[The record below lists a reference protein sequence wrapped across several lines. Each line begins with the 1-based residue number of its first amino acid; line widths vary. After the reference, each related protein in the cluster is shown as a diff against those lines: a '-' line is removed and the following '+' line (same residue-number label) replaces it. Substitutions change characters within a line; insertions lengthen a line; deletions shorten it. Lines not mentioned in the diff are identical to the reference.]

1 MKKFL
6 LSLAVLLGFAPAFAG
21 TGTEADPYTVAD
33 ILAMDLENTNIT
45 SAYVKGYIVGSLKSG
60 SFTDKNASENA
71 SFSAE
76 GAVAT
81 NIMIADD
88 ASCTDFKQVAA
99 VQLANKYDIRTSLN
113 LIDNPGNLGKQLT
126 IAGKVTKYCGH
137 IGVKEPTAFTLGE
150 GGGTTPDDPVTPPVA
165 GPLFSETF
173 GAGMGDFTID
183 NVTIPSAIT
192 SIFNADTKYGYIK
205 ASAYA
210 SGKSYASE
218 AYLVSP
224 VFDATKAAKLTA
236 KFDQA
241 LNYFASID
249 AAKTEATIVAR
260 VEGGEWQTLT
270 IPTYPENTDWT
281 FVNTGDIDL
290 AAFDGK
296 KFQIAFR
303 YTSTDTKAGTWEI
316 KNFEING
323 EGTLGNDAPV
333 VENVKVANIAAFK
346 AGKDKNATYEF
357 TSPVTAIYQNGKYLY
372 TQDATGYLLI
382 FGEIGQ
388 KYEQGDTIPAGF
400 TGKYALYHEGIQ
412 LASPAGFAA
421 STAKGEVSP
430 VETTLEEIG
439 TDMIND
445 YVKVEGVTIA
455 SGKIS
460 QDGTELVLY
469 DSFKINPAD
478 GENLTVFGFVSW
490 YSNKLQIVP
499 IQVTTAGGEVV
510 EKVVTPVFDPAAGVI
525 FAGTPVT
532 ITCATEGADIHYTID
547 GTEPTADSALYT
559 EPIVINEATTVKAI
573 AVKDGME
580 ASSVATA
587 EYTIVT
593 YEPSGFLGE
602 FNTFNL
608 AQTNTEYG
616 TYRNATGWVAENCA
630 IVGGN
635 DADKNESPKFAFISN
650 DPKTLAPVLNGK
662 TSATGKLTSP
672 VLENG
677 IKDLSFSYGLPYSDK
692 KLDITV
698 NIYAQDGTTLV
709 KTAKV
714 APETVAK
721 QTAYDFNLADI
732 NHTGKFVIEIVNDCP
747 SNADSNKDRTAIWNL
762 TWTAY
767 SSAIDAVEAAEAD
780 APAEFYNLQ
789 GVRVTAPANGIFI
802 RRQGTKVE
810 KVVIR

>member
-6 LSLAVLLGFAPAFAG
+6 LSLAVLCGFAPAFAG
-21 TGTEADPYTVAD
+21 TGTEADPYTVAE
-33 ILAMDLENTNIT
+33 ILAMDLDNTNIA
-45 SAYVKGYIVGSLKSG
+45 SAYVKGYIVGSLKNG
-60 SFTDKNASENA
+60 SFTEKNAS
-71 SFSAE
+71 FTAE
-76 GAVAT
+76 GAVAS

-88 ASCTDFKQVAA
+88 ASCTDFNLVAA
-99 VQLANKYDIRTSLN
+99 VQLVSKTNIRTALN
-113 LIDNPGNLGKQLT
+113 LVDNPGNLGKQLT
-126 IAGKVTKYCGH
+126 IAGNVTKYCGH
-137 IGVKEPTAFTLGE
+137 IGVKSPKAFTLGE
-150 GGGTTPDDPVTPPVA
+150 GGGTTPDDPVTPPA
-165 GPLFSETF
+165 QGALYSETF
-173 GAGMGDFTID
+173 ASGMGDFTTE
-183 NVTIPSAIT
+183 NVTLPEGLSY
-192 SIFNADTKYGYIK
+192 IFKADTQYGYIK
-205 ASAYA
+205 ATGYA
-210 SGKSYASE
+210 DKTNFETE

-224 VFDATKAAKLTA
+224 VFDATKASKLTA

-241 LNYFASID
+241 LNFFASID

-270 IPTYPENTDWT
+270 IPTYPEKTGWT

-290 AAFDGK
+290 SAFDGK

-303 YTSTDTKAGTWEI
+303 YTSTDTKAGTWKI

-346 AGKDKNATYEF
+346 AGKDENATYEF

-388 KYEQGDTIPAGF
+388 KYEQGDVIPAGF
-400 TGKYALYHEGIQ
+400 TGKYTVFHEGVQ
-412 LASPAGFAA
+412 LANPAGFAA

-455 SGKIS
+455 SGIIS

-469 DSFKINPAD
+469 DNFKINPAD

-559 EPIVINEATTVKAI
+559 EPVVISENATLKAI
-573 AVKDGME
+573 AIKEGLE

-587 EYTIVT
+587 EYTIFT
-593 YEPSGFLGE
+593 YTPSEYLGE
-602 FNTFNL
+602 FNTFNIGK
-608 AQTNTEYG
+608 TNTKYG
-616 TYRNATGWVAENCA
+616 TYKNATGWTAENCA
-630 IVGGN
+630 IVSGN
-635 DADKNESPKFAFISN
+635 DTPDANENPQYAFIG
-650 DPKTLAPVLNGK
+650 DAKTLAPVLNGK

-677 IKDLSFSYGLPYSDK
+677 IKDLSFSYGLPYSDT

-698 NIYAQDGTTLV
+698 NIYAQDSTTLV
-709 KTAKV
+709 KTGKL
-714 APETVAK
+714 APESVTK
-721 QTAYDFNLADI
+721 QTAYSYSLDNIDYD
-732 NHTGKFVIEIVNDCP
+732 GKFIVEIVNNCP
-747 SNADSNKDRTAIWNL
+747 SDATSNKDRTAIWNL

-767 SSAIDAVEAAEAD
+767 SSAIDAVEAAEAN
-780 APAEFYNLQ
+780 APVEFFNLQ
-789 GVRVTAPANGIFI
+789 GVRVTVPANGIFI

>member
-33 ILAMDLENTNIT
+33 ILAMDLDNTNIA
-45 SAYVKGYIVGSLKSG
+45 SAYVKGYIVGSLKNG
-60 SFTDKNASENA
+60 SFTASNA
-71 SFSAE
+71 SFTAE
-76 GAVAT
+76 GAVAS

-88 ASCTDFKQVAA
+88 ASCTDFNLVAA
-99 VQLANKYDIRTSLN
+99 VQLVSKSDIRTSLN

-126 IAGKVTKYCGH
+126 IAGQVIKYCGH
-137 IGVKEPTAFTLGE
+137 MGVKAPTAFTLGE

-173 GAGMGDFTID
+173 ASGMGDFTTE
-183 NVTIPSAIT
+183 NVTLPEGLSY
-192 SIFNADTKYGYIK
+192 IFKADTQYGYIK
-205 ASAYA
+205 ASGYA
-210 SGKSYASE
+210 DKTNFETE

-236 KFDQA
+236 SFDQVV
-241 LNYFASID
+241 NFFTDIET
-249 AAKTEATIVAR
+249 AKTQASVVAR

-270 IPTYPENTDWT
+270 IPTYPEKLGWSPW
-281 FVNTGDIDL
+281 VNTGDINL
-290 AAFDGK
+290 SAFDGK

-303 YTSTDTKAGTWEI
+303 YISTSDKAGTWEI

-346 AGKDKNATYEF
+346 AGKDENATYEF

-388 KYEQGDTIPAGF
+388 KYEQGDVIPAGF
-400 TGKYALYHEGIQ
+400 TGKYTVFHEGVQ
-412 LASPAGFAA
+412 LANPAAFAA
-421 STAKGEVSP
+421 STAKGNVSP
-430 VETTLEEIG
+430 VELTLEEIG
-439 TDMIND
+439 TDMVND
-445 YVKVEGVTIA
+445 YVKIEGVTIA

-460 QDGTELVLY
+460 QDGTTLTLY
-469 DSFKINPAD
+469 DSFKITPAD
-478 GENLTVFGFVSW
+478 GDNLTVLGFVSW
-490 YSNKLQIVP
+490 YNDNLQIVP

-559 EPIVINEATTVKAI
+559 EPVVISENATLKAI
-573 AVKDGME
+573 AIKEGLE

-587 EYTIVT
+587 EYTIFT
-593 YEPSGFLGE
+593 YTPSEYLGE
-602 FNTFNL
+602 FNTFNIGK
-608 AQTNTEYG
+608 TNTKYG
-616 TYRNATGWVAENCA
+616 TYKNATGWTAENCA
-630 IVGGN
+630 IVSGN
-635 DADKNESPKFAFISN
+635 DTPDANENPQYAFIG
-650 DPKTLAPVLNGK
+650 DAKTLAPVLNGK
-662 TSATGKLTSP
+662 TTTVGKLTSP
-672 VLENG
+672 VLDNG
-677 IKDLSFSYGLPYSDK
+677 IKDLSFSYGLPYSDT

-709 KTAKV
+709 KTGKL
-714 APETVAK
+714 APESVTK
-721 QTAYDFNLADI
+721 QTAYSYSLDNIDYD
-732 NHTGKFVIEIVNDCP
+732 GKFIVEIVNNCP
-747 SNADSNKDRTAIWNL
+747 SDATSNKDRTAVWNL

-780 APAEFYNLQ
+780 APVEFFNLQ
-789 GVRVTAPANGIFI
+789 GVRVAVPANGIFI

>member
-1 MKKFL
+1 MKNFL
-6 LSLAVLLGFAPAFAG
+6 LSLAALLGFAPAFAG

-33 ILAMDLENTNIT
+33 ILAMDLDKTDIT
-45 SAYVKGYIVGSLKSG
+45 SAYVKGYIVGSLKNG
-60 SFTDKNASENA
+60 SFTEKNAS
-71 SFSAE
+71 FTAE
-76 GAVAT
+76 GAVAS

-88 ASCTDFKQVAA
+88 ASCKDFKAVAA
-99 VQLANKYDIRTSLN
+99 VQLVSKTDIRTALN
-113 LIDNPGNLGKQLT
+113 LVDNPGNLGKQLT
-126 IAGKVTKYCGH
+126 IAGNVTKYCGH
-137 IGVKEPTAFTLGE
+137 IGVKSPKAFTLGE
-150 GGGTTPDDPVTPPVA
+150 GGGTTPDDPVTPPA
-165 GPLFSETF
+165 QGALYSETF
-173 GAGMGDFTID
+173 ASGMGDFTTE
-183 NVTIPSAIT
+183 NIT
-192 SIFNADTKYGYIK
+192 LPEGLSYIFKADTQYGYIK
-205 ASAYA
+205 ASGYA
-210 SGKSYASE
+210 DKTNFETE

-236 KFDQA
+236 SFDQVV
-241 LNYFASID
+241 NFFTDIET
-249 AAKTEATIVAR
+249 AKTQASVVAR

-270 IPTYPENTDWT
+270 IPTYPEKLGWSPW
-281 FVNTGDIDL
+281 VNTGDINL
-290 AAFDGK
+290 SAFDGK

-303 YTSTDTKAGTWEI
+303 YISTSDKAGTWEI

-346 AGKDKNATYEF
+346 AGKDINVTYEF

-388 KYEQGDTIPAGF
+388 KYEQGDVIPAGF
-400 TGKYALYHEGIQ
+400 TGKYTVFHEGVQ
-412 LASPAGFAA
+412 LANPAAFAA
-421 STAKGEVSP
+421 STAKGNVSP
-430 VETTLEEIG
+430 VELTLEEIG
-439 TDMIND
+439 TDMVND
-445 YVKVEGVTIA
+445 YVKIEGVTIA

-460 QDGTELVLY
+460 QDGTTLTLY
-469 DSFKINPAD
+469 DSFKITPAD
-478 GENLTVFGFVSW
+478 GDNLTVLGFVSW
-490 YSNKLQIVP
+490 YNDNLQIVP

-559 EPIVINEATTVKAI
+559 EPVVISENATLKAI
-573 AVKDGME
+573 AIKEGLE

-587 EYTIVT
+587 EYTIFT
-593 YEPSGFLGE
+593 YTPSEYLGE
-602 FNTFNL
+602 FNTFNIGK
-608 AQTNTEYG
+608 TNTKYG
-616 TYRNATGWVAENCA
+616 TYKNATGWTAENCA
-630 IVGGN
+630 IVSGN
-635 DADKNESPKFAFISN
+635 DTPDANENPQYAFIG
-650 DPKTLAPVLNGK
+650 DAKTLAPVLNGK
-662 TSATGKLTSP
+662 TTTVGKLTSP
-672 VLENG
+672 VLDNG
-677 IKDLSFSYGLPYSDK
+677 IKDLSFSYGLPYSDT

-709 KTAKV
+709 KTGKL
-714 APETVAK
+714 APESVTK
-721 QTAYDFNLADI
+721 QTAYSYSLDNIDYD
-732 NHTGKFVIEIVNDCP
+732 GKFIVEIVNNCP
-747 SNADSNKDRTAIWNL
+747 SDATSNKDRTAVWNL

-780 APAEFYNLQ
+780 APVEFFNLQ

>member
-6 LSLAVLLGFAPAFAG
+6 LSLAALLGFAPAFAG

-33 ILAMDLENTNIT
+33 ILAMDLDNTNIT
-45 SAYVKGYIVGSLKSG
+45 SAYVKGYIVGSLKNG
-60 SFTDKNASENA
+60 TFNASNA
-71 SFSAE
+71 SFTAE
-76 GAVAT
+76 GAEAT

-88 ASCTDFKQVAA
+88 ASCTDFNLVAA

-173 GAGMGDFTID
+173 GAGMGDFTTE
-183 NVTIPSAIT
+183 NVTLPEGLSY
-192 SIFNADTKYGYIK
+192 IFKADTQYGYIK

-210 SGKSYASE
+210 SGKNYASE

-224 VFDATKAAKLTA
+224 VFDATKASKLTA

-249 AAKTEATIVAR
+249 AAKTDATIVAR

-270 IPTYPENTDWT
+270 IPTYPEKTGWT

-346 AGKDKNATYEF
+346 AGKDENATYEF

-372 TQDATGYLLI
+372 AQDATGYLLI
-382 FGEIGQ
+382 FGQIDQ
-388 KYEQGDTIPAGF
+388 KYEKGDVIPAGF
-400 TGKYALYHEGIQ
+400 TGKYAVYHEGIQ

-455 SGKIS
+455 SGIIS

-499 IQVTTAGGEVV
+499 LEVTTAGGEVI
-510 EKVVTPVFDPAAGVI
+510 EKVTNPVFTPAAGAI
-525 FAGTPVT
+525 FAGTGVT
-532 ITCATEGADIHYTID
+532 LACTTEGAAIHYTID
-547 GTEPTADSALYT
+547 GTEPTAESTLYT

-580 ASSVATA
+580 ASSVVTA
-587 EYTIVT
+587 EYTIFT

-608 AQTNTEYG
+608 AQTNTKYG

-635 DADKNESPKFAFISN
+635 DADKNESPKYAFISN

-677 IKDLSFSYGLPYSDK
+677 IKDLTFNYGLPYSDTK
-692 KLDITV
+692 ISLTV
-698 NIYAQDGTTLV
+698 NIYDEDGTTLV

-747 SNADSNKDRTAIWNL
+747 SNADSNKDRTAVWNL

-789 GVRVTAPANGIFI
+789 GVRVAAPANGIFI

>member
-6 LSLAVLLGFAPAFAG
+6 LSLAALLGFAPAFAG

-45 SAYVKGYIVGSLKSG
+45 SAYVKGYIVGSLKNG
-60 SFTDKNASENA
+60 TFNASNA
-71 SFSAE
+71 SFTAE

-88 ASCTDFKQVAA
+88 ASCTDFNLVAA
-99 VQLANKYDIRTSLN
+99 VQLADKYDIRTSLN

-150 GGGTTPDDPVTPPVA
+150 GGGTTPDDPVTPPA
-165 GPLFSETF
+165 QGALYSETF
-173 GAGMGDFTID
+173 ASGMGDFTIE
-183 NVTIPSAIT
+183 NVPLPEGLSY
-192 SIFNADTKYGYIK
+192 IFKADTQYGYIQ

-210 SGKSYASE
+210 SGKNYASE

-241 LNYFASID
+241 LKFFASID

-303 YTSTDTKAGTWEI
+303 YTSTDTKAGTWRI

-346 AGKDKNATYEF
+346 AGKDENATYEF

-388 KYEQGDTIPAGF
+388 KYEQGDVIPAGF
-400 TGKYALYHEGIQ
+400 TGKYAVYHEGIQ

-469 DSFKINPAD
+469 DSFKTNPAD

-499 IQVTTAGGEVV
+499 LEVTTAGGEVI
-510 EKVVTPVFDPAAGVI
+510 EKVTNPVFTPAAGAI
-525 FAGTPVT
+525 FAGTGVT
-532 ITCATEGADIHYTID
+532 LACTTEGAAIHYTID
-547 GTEPTADSALYT
+547 GTEPTAESTLYT

-580 ASSVATA
+580 ASSVVTA
-587 EYTIVT
+587 EYTIFT

-608 AQTNTEYG
+608 AQTNTKYG

-635 DADKNESPKFAFISN
+635 DADKNESPKFTFISN

-672 VLENG
+672 VLEKG
-677 IKDLSFSYGLPYSDK
+677 IKDLTFNCGLPYSDTK
-692 KLDITV
+692 ISLTV
-698 NIYAQDGTTLV
+698 NIYDEDGTTLV

-789 GVRVTAPANGIFI
+789 GVRVAAPANGIFI

>member
-1 MKKFL
+1 M
-6 LSLAVLLGFAPAFAG
+6 
-21 TGTEADPYTVAD
+21 
-33 ILAMDLENTNIT
+33 
-45 SAYVKGYIVGSLKSG
+45 
-60 SFTDKNASENA
+60 
-71 SFSAE
+71 
-76 GAVAT
+76 
-81 NIMIADD
+81 
-88 ASCTDFKQVAA
+88 
-99 VQLANKYDIRTSLN
+99 
-113 LIDNPGNLGKQLT
+113 
-126 IAGKVTKYCGH
+126 
-137 IGVKEPTAFTLGE
+137 
-150 GGGTTPDDPVTPPVA
+150 
-165 GPLFSETF
+165 
-173 GAGMGDFTID
+173 
-183 NVTIPSAIT
+183 
-192 SIFNADTKYGYIK
+192 
-205 ASAYA
+205 
-210 SGKSYASE
+210 
-218 AYLVSP
+218 
-224 VFDATKAAKLTA
+224 
-236 KFDQA
+236 
-241 LNYFASID
+241 
-249 AAKTEATIVAR
+249 
-260 VEGGEWQTLT
+260 
-270 IPTYPENTDWT
+270 
-281 FVNTGDIDL
+281 
-290 AAFDGK
+290 
-296 KFQIAFR
+296 
-303 YTSTDTKAGTWEI
+303 
-316 KNFEING
+316 
-323 EGTLGNDAPV
+323 

-346 AGKDKNATYEF
+346 AGKDENATYEF
-357 TSPVTAIYQNGKYLY
+357 TSPVTAIYQIGKYLY

-388 KYEQGDTIPAGF
+388 KYEQGDVIPAGF
-400 TGKYALYHEGIQ
+400 TGKYDVFHEGIQ

-455 SGKIS
+455 SGIIS

-469 DSFKINPAD
+469 DNFKINPAD

-559 EPIVINEATTVKAI
+559 EPVVISENATLKAI
-573 AVKDGME
+573 AIKEGLE

-587 EYTIVT
+587 EYTIFT
-593 YEPSGFLGE
+593 YTPSEYLGE
-602 FNTFNL
+602 FNTFNIGK
-608 AQTNTEYG
+608 TNTKYG
-616 TYRNATGWVAENCA
+616 TYKNATGWTAENCA
-630 IVGGN
+630 IVSGN
-635 DADKNESPKFAFISN
+635 DTPDANENPQYAFIG
-650 DPKTLAPVLNGK
+650 DAKTLAPVLNGK

-677 IKDLSFSYGLPYSDK
+677 IKDLSFSYGLPYSDT

-698 NIYAQDGTTLV
+698 NIYAQDSTTLV
-709 KTAKV
+709 KTGKL
-714 APETVAK
+714 APESVTK
-721 QTAYDFNLADI
+721 QTAYSYSLDNIDYD
-732 NHTGKFVIEIVNDCP
+732 GKFIVEIVNDCP

-780 APAEFYNLQ
+780 ASVEFFNLQ

>member
-6 LSLAVLLGFAPAFAG
+6 LSLAALLGFAPAFAG

-33 ILAMDLENTNIT
+33 ILAMDLDNTNIA
-45 SAYVKGYIVGSLKSG
+45 SAYVKGYIVGSLKNG
-60 SFTDKNASENA
+60 SFTDKNA

-88 ASCTDFKQVAA
+88 ASCKDLKAVAA
-99 VQLANKYDIRTSLN
+99 VQLVNKTDIRTALN
-113 LIDNPGNLGKQLT
+113 LVDNPGNLGKQLT
-126 IAGKVTKYCGH
+126 IAGNVTKYCGH
-137 IGVKEPTAFTLGE
+137 IGVRSPKAFTLGE
-150 GGGTTPDDPVTPPVA
+150 GGGTTPDDPVTPPA
-165 GPLFSETF
+165 QGALYSETF
-173 GAGMGDFTID
+173 ASGMGDFTTE
-183 NVTIPSAIT
+183 NIT
-192 SIFNADTKYGYIK
+192 LPEGLSYIFKADTQYGYIK

-210 SGKSYASE
+210 SGKNYASE

-224 VFDATKAAKLTA
+224 VFDATKASKLTA

-270 IPTYPENTDWT
+270 IPTYPEKTGWT

-346 AGKDKNATYEF
+346 AGKDENATYEF

-372 TQDATGYLLI
+372 AQDATGYLLI
-382 FGEIGQ
+382 FGQIDQ
-388 KYEQGDTIPAGF
+388 KYEKGDVIPAGF
-400 TGKYALYHEGIQ
+400 TGKYAVYHEGIQ

-455 SGKIS
+455 SGIIS
-460 QDGTELVLY
+460 QDGTELVLF

-499 IQVTTAGGEVV
+499 LEVTTAGGEVI
-510 EKVVTPVFDPAAGVI
+510 EKVTNPVFTPAAGAI
-525 FAGTPVT
+525 FAGTGVT
-532 ITCATEGADIHYTID
+532 LACTTEGAAIHYTID
-547 GTEPTADSALYT
+547 GTEPTAESTPYT

-580 ASSVATA
+580 ASSVVTA
-587 EYTIVT
+587 EYTIFT

-608 AQTNTEYG
+608 AQTNTKYG

-635 DADKNESPKFAFISN
+635 DADKNESPKYAFISN
-650 DPKTLAPVLNGK
+650 NPKTLAPVLNGK

-677 IKDLSFSYGLPYSDK
+677 IKDLTFNYGLPYSDTK
-692 KLDITV
+692 ISLTV
-698 NIYAQDGTTLV
+698 NIYDEDGTTLV

-747 SNADSNKDRTAIWNL
+747 SNADSNKDRTAVWNL

-789 GVRVTAPANGIFI
+789 GVRVAAPANGIFI

>member
-33 ILAMDLENTNIT
+33 ILAMDLDTTNIAK
-45 SAYVKGYIVGSLKSG
+45 AYVKGYIVGSLKNG
-60 SFTDKNASENA
+60 SFNASNA
-71 SFSAE
+71 SFTAE
-76 GAVAT
+76 GAEAS

-88 ASCTDFKQVAA
+88 ASCTDFNLVAA
-99 VQLANKYDIRTSLN
+99 VQLVSKTDIRTSLN
-113 LIDNPGNLGKQLT
+113 LKDNPGNLGKQLT
-126 IAGKVTKYCGH
+126 IAGNVTKYCGH
-137 IGVKEPTAFTLGE
+137 IGVKSPKAFTLGE
-150 GGGTTPDDPVTPPVA
+150 GGGTTPDDPVTPPA
-165 GPLFSETF
+165 QGALYSETF
-173 GAGMGDFTID
+173 ASGMGDFTTE
-183 NVTIPSAIT
+183 NVTLPEGLSY
-192 SIFNADTKYGYIK
+192 IFKADTQYGYIK

-281 FVNTGDIDL
+281 FVNTGDINL
-290 AAFDGK
+290 SAFDGK

-303 YTSTDTKAGTWEI
+303 YISTSDKAGTWEI

-346 AGKDKNATYEF
+346 AGKDENATYEF

-400 TGKYALYHEGIQ
+400 TGKYAVYHEGIQ

-499 IQVTTAGGEVV
+499 IEVTTAGGEVI
-510 EKVVTPVFDPAAGVI
+510 EKVTNPVFTPAAGAI
-525 FAGTPVT
+525 FAGTGVT
-532 ITCATEGADIHYTID
+532 LACTTEGAAIHYTID
-547 GTEPTADSALYT
+547 GTEPTAESTLYT

-580 ASSVATA
+580 ASSVVTA
-587 EYTIVT
+587 EYTIFT

-608 AQTNTEYG
+608 AQTNTKYG

-677 IKDLSFSYGLPYSDK
+677 IKDLTFNCGLPYSDTK
-692 KLDITV
+692 ISLTV
-698 NIYAQDGTTLV
+698 NIYDEDGTTLV

-780 APAEFYNLQ
+780 APVEFFNLQ

>member
-6 LSLAVLLGFAPAFAG
+6 LSLAALLGFAPAFAG

-45 SAYVKGYIVGSLKSG
+45 SAYVKGYIVGSLKNG
-60 SFTDKNASENA
+60 TFNASNA
-71 SFSAE
+71 SFTAD

-88 ASCTDFKQVAA
+88 ASCTDFNLVAA
-99 VQLANKYDIRTSLN
+99 VQLADKYDIRTSLN

-150 GGGTTPDDPVTPPVA
+150 GGGTTPDDPVTPPA
-165 GPLFSETF
+165 QGALYSETF
-173 GAGMGDFTID
+173 ASGMGDFTIE
-183 NVTIPSAIT
+183 NVTLPEGLSY
-192 SIFNADTKYGYIK
+192 IFKADTQYGYIK

-241 LNYFASID
+241 LNHFASID

-270 IPTYPENTDWT
+270 IPTYPEQTGWT
-281 FVNTGDIDL
+281 FVNTGDINL
-290 AAFDGK
+290 SAFDGK

-303 YTSTDTKAGTWEI
+303 YISTSGTAGTWEI

-346 AGKDKNATYEF
+346 AGKDENATYEF

-400 TGKYALYHEGIQ
+400 TGKYAVYHEGIQ

-455 SGKIS
+455 SGIIS

-559 EPIVINEATTVKAI
+559 EPVVISENATLKAI
-573 AVKDGME
+573 AIKEGLE
-580 ASSVATA
+580 ASSVVTA
-587 EYTIVT
+587 EYTIFT

-608 AQTNTEYG
+608 GKTNTKYG
-616 TYRNATGWVAENCA
+616 TYKNATGWTAENCA
-630 IVGGN
+630 IVSGN
-635 DADKNESPKFAFISN
+635 DTPDANESPQYAFIG
-650 DPKTLAPVLNGK
+650 DAKTLAPVLNGK
-662 TSATGKLTSP
+662 TTTVGKLTSP
-672 VLENG
+672 VLDNG
-677 IKDLSFSYGLPYSDK
+677 IKDLSFSYGLPYSDT

-698 NIYAQDGTTLV
+698 NIYAQDSTTLV
-709 KTAKV
+709 KTGKL
-714 APETVAK
+714 APESVTK
-721 QTAYDFNLADI
+721 QTAYSYSLDNIDYD
-732 NHTGKFVIEIVNDCP
+732 GKFVIEIVNNCP
-747 SNADSNKDRTAIWNL
+747 SDATSNKDRTAIWNL

-780 APAEFYNLQ
+780 APVEFFNLQ

>member
-1 MKKFL
+1 MKNFL
-6 LSLAVLLGFAPAFAG
+6 LSLAVLCGFAPAFAG

-33 ILAMDLENTNIT
+33 ILAMDLDNTNIT
-45 SAYVKGYIVGSLKSG
+45 SAYVKGYIVGSLKNG
-60 SFTDKNASENA
+60 SFNASNA
-71 SFSAE
+71 SFTAE
-76 GAVAT
+76 GAEAT

-88 ASCTDFKQVAA
+88 ASCTDFNLVAA

-113 LIDNPGNLGKQLT
+113 LIDNPENLGKQLT

-150 GGGTTPDDPVTPPVA
+150 GGGTTPDDPVTPPA
-165 GPLFSETF
+165 QGALYSETF
-173 GAGMGDFTID
+173 ASGMGDFTIE
-183 NVTIPSAIT
+183 NVTLPKGLSY
-192 SIFNADTKYGYIK
+192 IFKADTQYGYIQ

-210 SGKSYASE
+210 SGKNYASE

-241 LNYFASID
+241 LKFFASID

-303 YTSTDTKAGTWEI
+303 YTSTDTKAGTWRI

-400 TGKYALYHEGIQ
+400 TGKYAVYHEGIQ

-510 EKVVTPVFDPAAGVI
+510 EKVVTPVFNPAAGVI

-559 EPIVINEATTVKAI
+559 EPVVISENATLKAI
-573 AVKDGME
+573 AIKEGLE

-587 EYTIVT
+587 EYTIFT
-593 YEPSGFLGE
+593 YTPSEYLGE
-602 FNTFNL
+602 FNTFNIGK
-608 AQTNTEYG
+608 TNKNYG
-616 TYRNATGWVAENCA
+616 TYKNATGWTAENCA
-630 IVGGN
+630 IVSGN
-635 DADKNESPKFAFISN
+635 DTPDANENPQYAFIG
-650 DPKTLAPVLNGK
+650 DAKTLAPVLNGK
-662 TSATGKLTSP
+662 TTTVGKLTSP
-672 VLENG
+672 VLDNG
-677 IKDLSFSYGLPYSDK
+677 IKDLSFSYGLPYSDT

-698 NIYAQDGTTLV
+698 NIYAQDSTTLV

>member
-6 LSLAVLLGFAPAFAG
+6 LSLAALLGFAPAFAG

-33 ILAMDLENTNIT
+33 ILAMDLDNTNIT
-45 SAYVKGYIVGSLKSG
+45 SAYVKGYIVGSLKNG
-60 SFTDKNASENA
+60 TFNASNA
-71 SFSAE
+71 SFTAE
-76 GAVAT
+76 GAEAT

-88 ASCTDFKQVAA
+88 ASCTDFNLVAA

-165 GPLFSETF
+165 GPLYSETF
-173 GAGMGDFTID
+173 GAGMGDFTTE
-183 NVTIPSAIT
+183 NVTLPEGLSY
-192 SIFNADTKYGYIK
+192 IFKADTQYGYIK

-241 LNYFASID
+241 LNHFASID

-270 IPTYPENTDWT
+270 IPTYPEKLGWSPW
-281 FVNTGDIDL
+281 VNTGDINL
-290 AAFDGK
+290 SAFDGK

-303 YTSTDTKAGTWEI
+303 YISTSDKAGTWEI

-346 AGKDKNATYEF
+346 AGKDENATYEF

-388 KYEQGDTIPAGF
+388 KYEQGDVIPAGF
-400 TGKYALYHEGIQ
+400 TGKYAVYHEGIQ

-499 IQVTTAGGEVV
+499 LEITTAGGEVI
-510 EKVVTPVFDPAAGVI
+510 EKVTNPVFTPAAGAI
-525 FAGTPVT
+525 FAGTGVT
-532 ITCATEGADIHYTID
+532 LACTTEGAAIHYTID
-547 GTEPTADSALYT
+547 GTEPTAESTLYT

-580 ASSVATA
+580 ASSVVTA
-587 EYTIVT
+587 EYTIFT

-608 AQTNTEYG
+608 AQTNTKYG

-630 IVGGN
+630 IVSGN
-635 DADKNESPKFAFISN
+635 DTPDANENSQYAFIGN
-650 DPKTLAPVLNGK
+650 AKTLAPVLNGK
-662 TSATGKLTSP
+662 TTTVGKLTSP
-672 VLENG
+672 VLDNG

-732 NHTGKFVIEIVNDCP
+732 NHTGKFVIEIVNNCP
-747 SNADSNKDRTAIWNL
+747 SSDAKSNKDRTAIWNL

-780 APAEFYNLQ
+780 APAEFFNLQ

>member
-6 LSLAVLLGFAPAFAG
+6 LSLAALLGFAPAFAG

-45 SAYVKGYIVGSLKSG
+45 SAYVKGYIVGSLKNG
-60 SFTDKNASENA
+60 TFTASNA
-71 SFSAE
+71 SFTAD

-88 ASCTDFKQVAA
+88 ASCTDFNLVAA
-99 VQLANKYDIRTSLN
+99 VQLAIKYDIRTSLN

-150 GGGTTPDDPVTPPVA
+150 GGGTTPDDPVTPPA
-165 GPLFSETF
+165 QGALYSETF
-173 GAGMGDFTID
+173 GAGMGDFTTE
-183 NVTIPSAIT
+183 NVTLPEGLSY
-192 SIFNADTKYGYIK
+192 IFKADTQYGYIK

-241 LNYFASID
+241 LNHFASID

-270 IPTYPENTDWT
+270 IPTYPEQTGWT
-281 FVNTGDIDL
+281 FVNTGDINL
-290 AAFDGK
+290 SAFDGK

-303 YTSTDTKAGTWEI
+303 YISTSEAGTWEI

-346 AGKDKNATYEF
+346 AGKDENATYEF

-400 TGKYALYHEGIQ
+400 TGKYAVYHEGIQ

-499 IQVTTAGGEVV
+499 IQVTTAGGEVI
-510 EKVVTPVFDPAAGVI
+510 EKVTNPVFTPAAGAI
-525 FAGTPVT
+525 FAGTGVT
-532 ITCATEGADIHYTID
+532 LACTTEGAAIHYTID
-547 GTEPTADSALYT
+547 GTEPTAESTLYT

-580 ASSVATA
+580 ASSVVTA
-587 EYTIVT
+587 EYTIFT

-608 AQTNTEYG
+608 AQTNTKYG

-677 IKDLSFSYGLPYSDK
+677 IKDLTFNCGLPYSDTK
-692 KLDITV
+692 ISLTV
-698 NIYAQDGTTLV
+698 NIYDEDGTTLV

-780 APAEFYNLQ
+780 APVEFFNLQ

>member
-6 LSLAVLLGFAPAFAG
+6 LSLAALLGFAPAFAG

-33 ILAMDLENTNIT
+33 ILAMDLDNTNIA
-45 SAYVKGYIVGSLKSG
+45 SAYVKGYIVGSLKNG
-60 SFTDKNASENA
+60 SFTDKNA

-88 ASCTDFKQVAA
+88 ASCKDFKAVAA
-99 VQLANKYDIRTSLN
+99 VQLVSKTDIRTALN
-113 LIDNPGNLGKQLT
+113 LVDNPGNLGKQLT
-126 IAGKVTKYCGH
+126 IAGNVTKYCGH
-137 IGVKEPTAFTLGE
+137 IGVKSPKAFTLGE
-150 GGGTTPDDPVTPPVA
+150 GGGTTPDDPVTPPA
-165 GPLFSETF
+165 QGALYSETF
-173 GAGMGDFTID
+173 ASGMGDFTTE
-183 NVTIPSAIT
+183 NIT
-192 SIFNADTKYGYIK
+192 LPEGLSYIFKADTQYGYIK

-210 SGKSYASE
+210 SGKNYASE

-241 LNYFASID
+241 LNFFASID

-270 IPTYPENTDWT
+270 IPTYPEETGWT

-290 AAFDGK
+290 SAFDGK

-346 AGKDKNATYEF
+346 AGKDENATYEF

-388 KYEQGDTIPAGF
+388 KYEQGDVIPAGF
-400 TGKYALYHEGIQ
+400 TGKYAVYHEGIQ

-455 SGKIS
+455 SGIIS

-469 DSFKINPAD
+469 DSFKTNPAD

-499 IQVTTAGGEVV
+499 IEVTTAGGEVI
-510 EKVVTPVFDPAAGVI
+510 EKVTNPVFTPAAGAI
-525 FAGTPVT
+525 FAGTGVT
-532 ITCATEGADIHYTID
+532 LACTTEGAAIHYTID
-547 GTEPTADSALYT
+547 GTEPTAESTLYT

-580 ASSVATA
+580 ASSVVTA
-587 EYTIVT
+587 EYTIFT

-608 AQTNTEYG
+608 AQTNTKYG

-630 IVGGN
+630 IVSGN
-635 DADKNESPKFAFISN
+635 DTPDANENPQYAFIG
-650 DPKTLAPVLNGK
+650 DAKTLAPVLNGK
-662 TSATGKLTSP
+662 TTTVGKLTSP
-672 VLENG
+672 VLDNG

>member
-33 ILAMDLENTNIT
+33 ILAMDLDNTNIA
-45 SAYVKGYIVGSLKSG
+45 SAYVKGYIVGSLKNG
-60 SFTDKNASENA
+60 SFTASNA
-71 SFSAE
+71 SFTAE
-76 GAVAT
+76 GAVAS

-88 ASCTDFKQVAA
+88 ASCTDFNLVAA
-99 VQLANKYDIRTSLN
+99 VQLVSKSDIRTSLN

-126 IAGKVTKYCGH
+126 IAGNVIKYCGH
-137 IGVKEPTAFTLGE
+137 MGVKSPTAFTLGE
-150 GGGTTPDDPVTPPVA
+150 GGGTTPDDPVTPPA
-165 GPLFSETF
+165 QGALYSETF
-173 GAGMGDFTID
+173 ASGMGDFTTE
-183 NVTIPSAIT
+183 NVTLPEGLSY
-192 SIFNADTKYGYIK
+192 IFKADTQYGYIK
-205 ASAYA
+205 ATGYA
-210 SGKSYASE
+210 DKTNFETE

-224 VFDATKAAKLTA
+224 VFDATKASKLTA

-241 LNYFASID
+241 LNFFASID

-270 IPTYPENTDWT
+270 IPTYPEKTGWT

-346 AGKDKNATYEF
+346 AGKDINVTYEF

-388 KYEQGDTIPAGF
+388 KYEQGDVIPAGF
-400 TGKYALYHEGIQ
+400 TGKYTVFHEGVQ
-412 LASPAGFAA
+412 LANPAAFAA
-421 STAKGEVSP
+421 STAKGNVSP
-430 VETTLEEIG
+430 VELTLEEIG
-439 TDMIND
+439 TDMVND
-445 YVKVEGVTIA
+445 YVKIEGVTIA

-460 QDGTELVLY
+460 QDGTTLTLY
-469 DSFKINPAD
+469 DSFKITPAD
-478 GENLTVFGFVSW
+478 GDNLTVLGFVSW
-490 YSNKLQIVP
+490 YNDNLQIVP

-559 EPIVINEATTVKAI
+559 EPVVISENATLKAI
-573 AVKDGME
+573 AIKEGLE

-587 EYTIVT
+587 EYTIFT
-593 YEPSGFLGE
+593 YTPSEYLGE
-602 FNTFNL
+602 FNTFNIGK
-608 AQTNTEYG
+608 TNTKYG
-616 TYRNATGWVAENCA
+616 TYKNATGWTAENCA
-630 IVGGN
+630 IVSGN
-635 DADKNESPKFAFISN
+635 DTPDANENPQYAFIG
-650 DPKTLAPVLNGK
+650 DAKTLAPVLNGK
-662 TSATGKLTSP
+662 TTTVGKLTSP
-672 VLENG
+672 VLDNG
-677 IKDLSFSYGLPYSDK
+677 IKDLSFSYGLPYSDT

-709 KTAKV
+709 KTGKL
-714 APETVAK
+714 APESVTK
-721 QTAYDFNLADI
+721 QTAYSYSLDNIDYD
-732 NHTGKFVIEIVNDCP
+732 GKFIVEIVNNCP
-747 SNADSNKDRTAIWNL
+747 SDATSNKDRTAVWNL

-780 APAEFYNLQ
+780 APVEFFNLQ
-789 GVRVTAPANGIFI
+789 GVRVAAPANGIFI

>member
-6 LSLAVLLGFAPAFAG
+6 LSLAVLCGFAPAFAG

-45 SAYVKGYIVGSLKSG
+45 SAYVKGYIVGSLKNG
-60 SFTDKNASENA
+60 TFNASNA
-71 SFSAE
+71 SFTAE
-76 GAVAT
+76 GAEAT

-88 ASCTDFKQVAA
+88 ASCTDFNLVAA

-173 GAGMGDFTID
+173 GAGMGDFTTE
-183 NVTIPSAIT
+183 NVTLPEGLSY
-192 SIFNADTKYGYIK
+192 IFKADTQYGYIK

-241 LNYFASID
+241 LNHFASID

-290 AAFDGK
+290 SAFDGK

-346 AGKDKNATYEF
+346 AGKDENATYEF

-388 KYEQGDTIPAGF
+388 KYEQGDVIPAGF
-400 TGKYALYHEGIQ
+400 TGKYAVYHEGIQ

-559 EPIVINEATTVKAI
+559 EPVVISENATLKAI
-573 AVKDGME
+573 AIKEGLE

-587 EYTIVT
+587 EYTIFT
-593 YEPSGFLGE
+593 YTPSEYLGE
-602 FNTFNL
+602 FNTFNIGK
-608 AQTNTEYG
+608 TNTKYG
-616 TYRNATGWVAENCA
+616 TYKNATGWTAENCA
-630 IVGGN
+630 IVSGN
-635 DADKNESPKFAFISN
+635 DTPDANENPQYAFIG
-650 DPKTLAPVLNGK
+650 DAKTLAPVLNGK
-662 TSATGKLTSP
+662 TTTVGKLTSP

-677 IKDLSFSYGLPYSDK
+677 IKDLTFNYGLPFSDTK
-692 KLDITV
+692 ISLTV

-709 KTAKV
+709 KTGKL
-714 APETVAK
+714 APESVTK
-721 QTAYDFNLADI
+721 QTAYSYSLDNIDYD
-732 NHTGKFVIEIVNDCP
+732 GKFIVEIVNDCP
-747 SNADSNKDRTAIWNL
+747 SDATSNKDRTAIWNL

>member
-1 MKKFL
+1 MKNFL
-6 LSLAVLLGFAPAFAG
+6 LSLAALLGFAPAFAG

-33 ILAMDLENTNIT
+33 ILAMDLDKTDIT
-45 SAYVKGYIVGSLKSG
+45 SAYVKGYIVGSLKNG
-60 SFTDKNASENA
+60 SFTEKNASFTA
-71 SFSAE
+71 K
-76 GAVAT
+76 GAVAS

-88 ASCTDFKQVAA
+88 ASCKDFKAVAA
-99 VQLANKYDIRTSLN
+99 VQLVSKTDIRTALN
-113 LIDNPGNLGKQLT
+113 LVDNPGNLGKQLT
-126 IAGKVTKYCGH
+126 IAGNVTKYCGH
-137 IGVKEPTAFTLGE
+137 IGVKSPKAFTLGE

-165 GPLFSETF
+165 GALYSETF
-173 GAGMGDFTID
+173 ASGMGDFTTE
-183 NVTIPSAIT
+183 NIT
-192 SIFNADTKYGYIK
+192 LPEGLSYIFKADTQYGYIK

-210 SGKSYASE
+210 SGKNYASE

-241 LNYFASID
+241 LNFFASID

-270 IPTYPENTDWT
+270 IPTYPEETGWT

-290 AAFDGK
+290 SAFDGK

-346 AGKDKNATYEF
+346 AGKDENATYEF

-388 KYEQGDTIPAGF
+388 KYEQGDVIPAGF
-400 TGKYALYHEGIQ
+400 TGKYAVYHEGIQ

-455 SGKIS
+455 SGIIS

-469 DSFKINPAD
+469 DNFKINPAD

-559 EPIVINEATTVKAI
+559 EPVVISENATLKAI
-573 AVKDGME
+573 AIKEGLE

-587 EYTIVT
+587 EYTIFT
-593 YEPSGFLGE
+593 YTPSEYLGE
-602 FNTFNL
+602 FNTFNIGK
-608 AQTNTEYG
+608 TNTKYG
-616 TYRNATGWVAENCA
+616 TYKNATGWTAENCA
-630 IVGGN
+630 IVSGN
-635 DADKNESPKFAFISN
+635 DTPDANENPQYAFIG
-650 DPKTLAPVLNGK
+650 DAKTLAPVLNGK

-677 IKDLSFSYGLPYSDK
+677 IKDLSFSYGLPYSDT

-698 NIYAQDGTTLV
+698 NIYAQDSTTLV
-709 KTAKV
+709 KTGKL
-714 APETVAK
+714 APESVTK
-721 QTAYDFNLADI
+721 QTAYSYSLDNIDYD
-732 NHTGKFVIEIVNDCP
+732 GKFIVEIVNDCP

-780 APAEFYNLQ
+780 ASVEFFNLQ

>member
-33 ILAMDLENTNIT
+33 ILAMNLDNTNIA
-45 SAYVKGYIVGSLKSG
+45 SAYVKGYIVGSLKNG
-60 SFTDKNASENA
+60 SFTASNA
-71 SFSAE
+71 SFTAE
-76 GAVAT
+76 GAVAS

-88 ASCTDFKQVAA
+88 ASCTDFNLVAA
-99 VQLANKYDIRTSLN
+99 VQLVSKSDIRTSLN

-126 IAGKVTKYCGH
+126 IAGQVIKYCGH
-137 IGVKEPTAFTLGE
+137 MGVKAPTAFTLGE

-173 GAGMGDFTID
+173 GAGMGDFTTE
-183 NVTIPSAIT
+183 NVTLPEGLSY
-192 SIFNADTKYGYIK
+192 IFKADTQFGYIK

-210 SGKSYASE
+210 SGKNYASE

-224 VFDATKAAKLTA
+224 VFDATKASKLTA

-241 LNYFASID
+241 LNFFASID

-270 IPTYPENTDWT
+270 IPTYPEKTGWT

-346 AGKDKNATYEF
+346 AGKDENATYEF
-357 TSPVTAIYQNGKYLY
+357 TSPVTAIYQNGKNLY
-372 TQDATGYLLI
+372 AQDATGYLLI
-382 FGEIGQ
+382 FGQIDQ
-388 KYEQGDTIPAGF
+388 KYEKGDVIPAGF
-400 TGKYALYHEGIQ
+400 TGKYAVYHEGIQ

-455 SGKIS
+455 SGIIS

-499 IQVTTAGGEVV
+499 LEVTTAGGEVI
-510 EKVVTPVFDPAAGVI
+510 EKVTNPVFTPAAGAI
-525 FAGTPVT
+525 FAGTGVT
-532 ITCATEGADIHYTID
+532 LACTTEGAAIHYTID
-547 GTEPTADSALYT
+547 GTEPTAESTLYT

-580 ASSVATA
+580 ASSVVTA
-587 EYTIVT
+587 EYTIFT

-608 AQTNTEYG
+608 AQTNTKYG

-635 DADKNESPKFAFISN
+635 DADKNENPKFAFISN

-677 IKDLSFSYGLPYSDK
+677 IKDLTFNYGLPFSDTK
-692 KLDITV
+692 ISLTV
-698 NIYAQDGTTLV
+698 NIYDEDGTTLV

-747 SNADSNKDRTAIWNL
+747 SNADSNKDRTAVWNL

>member
-33 ILAMDLENTNIT
+33 ILAMDLDNTNIA
-45 SAYVKGYIVGSLKSG
+45 SAYVKGYIVGSLKNG
-60 SFTDKNASENA
+60 SFTASNA
-71 SFSAE
+71 SFTAE
-76 GAVAT
+76 GAVAS

-88 ASCTDFKQVAA
+88 ASCTDFNLVAA
-99 VQLANKYDIRTSLN
+99 VQLVSKSDIRTSLN

-126 IAGKVTKYCGH
+126 IAGNVIKYCGH
-137 IGVKEPTAFTLGE
+137 MGVKSPTAFTLGE

-173 GAGMGDFTID
+173 GAGMGDFTTE
-183 NVTIPSAIT
+183 NVTLPEGLSY
-192 SIFNADTKYGYIK
+192 IFKADTQYGYIK
-205 ASAYA
+205 ATGYA
-210 SGKSYASE
+210 DKTNFETE

-224 VFDATKAAKLTA
+224 VFDATKASKLTA

-241 LNYFASID
+241 LNFFASID

-270 IPTYPENTDWT
+270 IPTYPEKTGWT

-303 YTSTDTKAGTWEI
+303 YISTSDKAGTWEI

-346 AGKDKNATYEF
+346 AGKDENATYEF
-357 TSPVTAIYQNGKYLY
+357 TSPVTAIYQNGKNLY
-372 TQDATGYLLI
+372 AQDATGYLLI
-382 FGEIGQ
+382 FGQIDQ
-388 KYEQGDTIPAGF
+388 KYEKGDVIPAGF
-400 TGKYALYHEGIQ
+400 TGKYAVYHEGIQ

-455 SGKIS
+455 SGIIS

-499 IQVTTAGGEVV
+499 LEVTTAGGEVI
-510 EKVVTPVFDPAAGVI
+510 EKVTNPVFTPAAGAI
-525 FAGTPVT
+525 FAGTGVT
-532 ITCATEGADIHYTID
+532 LACTTEGAAIHYTID
-547 GTEPTADSALYT
+547 GTEPTAESALYT

-580 ASSVATA
+580 ASSVVTA
-587 EYTIVT
+587 EYTIFT

-608 AQTNTEYG
+608 AQTNTKYG

-635 DADKNESPKFAFISN
+635 DADKNENPKFAFISN

-677 IKDLSFSYGLPYSDK
+677 IKDLTFNYGLPFSDTK
-692 KLDITV
+692 ISLTV
-698 NIYAQDGTTLV
+698 NIYDEDGTTLV

-747 SNADSNKDRTAIWNL
+747 SNADSNKDRTAVWNL

-780 APAEFYNLQ
+780 APVEFFNLQ
-789 GVRVTAPANGIFI
+789 GVRVAAPANGIFI

>member
-1 MKKFL
+1 MKNFL
-6 LSLAVLLGFAPAFAG
+6 LSLAALLGFAPAFAG

-33 ILAMDLENTNIT
+33 ILAMDLDNTNIA
-45 SAYVKGYIVGSLKSG
+45 SAYVKGYIVGSLKNG
-60 SFTDKNASENA
+60 SFTDKNA

-88 ASCTDFKQVAA
+88 ASCKDFKAVAA
-99 VQLANKYDIRTSLN
+99 VQLVSKTDILTALN
-113 LIDNPGNLGKQLT
+113 LVDNLGKQLT
-126 IAGKVTKYCGH
+126 IAGNVTKYCGH
-137 IGVKEPTAFTLGE
+137 IGVKSPKAFTLGE
-150 GGGTTPDDPVTPPVA
+150 GGGTTPDDPVTPPA
-165 GPLFSETF
+165 QGALYSETF
-173 GAGMGDFTID
+173 ASGMGDFTTE
-183 NVTIPSAIT
+183 NIT
-192 SIFNADTKYGYIK
+192 LPEGLSYIFKADTQYGYIK

-210 SGKSYASE
+210 SGKNYASE

-270 IPTYPENTDWT
+270 IPTYPEETGWT

-290 AAFDGK
+290 SAFDGK

-346 AGKDKNATYEF
+346 AGKDENATYEF

-388 KYEQGDTIPAGF
+388 KYEQGDVIPAGF
-400 TGKYALYHEGIQ
+400 TGKYAVYHEGIQ

-455 SGKIS
+455 SGIIS

-559 EPIVINEATTVKAI
+559 EPVVISENATLKAI
-573 AVKDGME
+573 AIKEGLE

-587 EYTIVT
+587 EYTIFT
-593 YEPSGFLGE
+593 YTPSEYLGE
-602 FNTFNL
+602 FNTFNIGK
-608 AQTNTEYG
+608 TNTKYG
-616 TYRNATGWVAENCA
+616 TYKNATGWTAENCA
-630 IVGGN
+630 IVSGN
-635 DADKNESPKFAFISN
+635 DTPDANENPQYAFIG
-650 DPKTLAPVLNGK
+650 DAKTLAPVLNGK

-677 IKDLSFSYGLPYSDK
+677 IKDLTFNCGLPYSDTK
-692 KLDITV
+692 ISLTV
-698 NIYAQDGTTLV
+698 NIYDEDGTTLV

-767 SSAIDAVEAAEAD
+767 SSAIDAVEAAEAN
-780 APAEFYNLQ
+780 APVEFFNLQ
-789 GVRVTAPANGIFI
+789 GVRVTVPANGIFI

>member
-6 LSLAVLLGFAPAFAG
+6 LSLAALLGFAPAFAG

-33 ILAMDLENTNIT
+33 ILAMDLDNTNIT
-45 SAYVKGYIVGSLKSG
+45 SAYVKGYIVGSLKNG
-60 SFTDKNASENA
+60 SFTDKNA

-76 GAVAT
+76 GAVAS

-88 ASCTDFKQVAA
+88 ASCTDFNLVAA
-99 VQLANKYDIRTSLN
+99 VQLVSKSDIRTSLN
-113 LIDNPGNLGKQLT
+113 LVDNPGNLGKQLT
-126 IAGKVTKYCGH
+126 IAGNVTKYCGH
-137 IGVKEPTAFTLGE
+137 MGVQKPTAFTLGE

-173 GAGMGDFTID
+173 GAGMGDFTTE
-183 NVTIPSAIT
+183 NVTLPEGLSY
-192 SIFNADTKYGYIK
+192 IFKADTQYGYIK

-236 KFDQA
+236 SFDQ
-241 LNYFASID
+241 LVNFFTDIET
-249 AAKTEATIVAR
+249 AKTQASVVAR

-270 IPTYPENTDWT
+270 IPTYPEKLGWSPW
-281 FVNTGDIDL
+281 VNTGDIDL
-290 AAFDGK
+290 SAFDGK

-346 AGKDKNATYEF
+346 AGKDENATYEF

-388 KYEQGDTIPAGF
+388 KYEQGDVIPAGF
-400 TGKYALYHEGIQ
+400 TGKYAVYHEGIQ

-499 IQVTTAGGEVV
+499 LEVTTAGGEVI
-510 EKVVTPVFDPAAGVI
+510 EKVTNPVFTPAAGAI
-525 FAGTPVT
+525 FAGTGVT
-532 ITCATEGADIHYTID
+532 LACTTEGAAIHYTID
-547 GTEPTADSALYT
+547 GTEPTAESTLYT

-580 ASSVATA
+580 ASSVVTA
-587 EYTIVT
+587 EYTIFT

-608 AQTNTEYG
+608 AQTNTKYG

-635 DADKNESPKFAFISN
+635 DADKNESPKYAFISN

-677 IKDLSFSYGLPYSDK
+677 IKDLTFNYGLPYSDTK
-692 KLDITV
+692 ISLTV
-698 NIYAQDGTTLV
+698 NIYDEDGTTLV

>member
-6 LSLAVLLGFAPAFAG
+6 LSLAALLGFAPAFAG

-33 ILAMDLENTNIT
+33 ILAMDLDNTNIA
-45 SAYVKGYIVGSLKSG
+45 SAYVKGYIVGSLKNG
-60 SFTDKNASENA
+60 SFTDKNA

-88 ASCTDFKQVAA
+88 ASCKDLKAVAA
-99 VQLANKYDIRTSLN
+99 VQLVSKTDIRTALN
-113 LIDNPGNLGKQLT
+113 LVDNPGNLGKQLT
-126 IAGKVTKYCGH
+126 IAGNVTKYCGH
-137 IGVKEPTAFTLGE
+137 IGVRSPKAFTLGE
-150 GGGTTPDDPVTPPVA
+150 GGGTTPDDPVTPPA
-165 GPLFSETF
+165 QGALYSETF
-173 GAGMGDFTID
+173 ASGMGDFTIE
-183 NVTIPSAIT
+183 NIT
-192 SIFNADTKYGYIK
+192 LPKGLSYIFKADTQYGYIK

-210 SGKSYASE
+210 SGKNYASE

-241 LNYFASID
+241 LNHFASID

-270 IPTYPENTDWT
+270 IPTYPEKTGWT

-290 AAFDGK
+290 SAFDGK

-346 AGKDKNATYEF
+346 AGKDENATYEF

-388 KYEQGDTIPAGF
+388 KYEHGDVIPAGF
-400 TGKYALYHEGIQ
+400 TGKYAVYHEGIQ

-455 SGKIS
+455 SGIIS

-469 DSFKINPAD
+469 DNFKINPAD

-559 EPIVINEATTVKAI
+559 EPVVISENATLKAI
-573 AVKDGME
+573 AIKEGLE

-587 EYTIVT
+587 EYTIFT
-593 YEPSGFLGE
+593 YTPSEYLGD
-602 FNTFNL
+602 FNTFNIGK
-608 AQTNTEYG
+608 TNTKYG
-616 TYRNATGWVAENCA
+616 TYKNATGWTAENCA
-630 IVGGN
+630 IVSGN
-635 DADKNESPKFAFISN
+635 DTPDANENPQYAFIG
-650 DPKTLAPVLNGK
+650 DAKTLAPVLNGK

-677 IKDLSFSYGLPYSDK
+677 IKDLSFSYGLPYSDT

-698 NIYAQDGTTLV
+698 NIYAQDSTTLV
-709 KTAKV
+709 KTGKL
-714 APETVAK
+714 APESVTK
-721 QTAYDFNLADI
+721 QTAYSYSLDNIDYD
-732 NHTGKFVIEIVNDCP
+732 GKFIVEIVNDCP

-780 APAEFYNLQ
+780 ASVEFFNLQ

>member
-33 ILAMDLENTNIT
+33 ILAMDLDNTNIA
-45 SAYVKGYIVGSLKSG
+45 SAYVKGYIVGSLKDG
-60 SFTDKNASENA
+60 SFKNAS
-71 SFSAE
+71 FTAE
-76 GAVAT
+76 GAEAS

-88 ASCTDFKQVAA
+88 ASCKDFKAVAA
-99 VQLANKYDIRTSLN
+99 VQLVSKTKIRTALN
-113 LIDNPGNLGKQLT
+113 LVDNPGNLGKQLT
-126 IAGKVTKYCGH
+126 IAGNVTKYCGH
-137 IGVKEPTAFTLGE
+137 IGVRSPKAFTLGE
-150 GGGTTPDDPVTPPVA
+150 GGGTTPDDPVTPPA
-165 GPLFSETF
+165 QGALYSETF
-173 GAGMGDFTID
+173 ASGMGDFTTE
-183 NVTIPSAIT
+183 NVTLPEGLSY
-192 SIFNADTKYGYIK
+192 IFKADTQYGYIK

-241 LNYFASID
+241 LNHFASID

-270 IPTYPENTDWT
+270 IPTYPEETGWT

-290 AAFDGK
+290 SAFDGK

-346 AGKDKNATYEF
+346 AGKDENATYEF

-388 KYEQGDTIPAGF
+388 KYEQGDVIPAGF
-400 TGKYALYHEGIQ
+400 TGKYDVFHEGIQ

-455 SGKIS
+455 SGIIS

-469 DSFKINPAD
+469 DNFKINPAD

-559 EPIVINEATTVKAI
+559 EPVVISENATLKAI
-573 AVKDGME
+573 AIKEGLE

-587 EYTIVT
+587 EYTIFT
-593 YEPSGFLGE
+593 YTPSEYLGE
-602 FNTFNL
+602 FNTFNIGK
-608 AQTNTEYG
+608 TNTKYG
-616 TYRNATGWVAENCA
+616 TYKNATGWTAENCA
-630 IVGGN
+630 IVSGN
-635 DADKNESPKFAFISN
+635 DTPDANENPQYAFIG
-650 DPKTLAPVLNGK
+650 DAKTLAPVLNGK

-677 IKDLSFSYGLPYSDK
+677 IKDLSFSYGLPYSDT

-698 NIYAQDGTTLV
+698 NIYAQDSTTLV
-709 KTAKV
+709 KTGKL
-714 APETVAK
+714 APESVTK
-721 QTAYDFNLADI
+721 QTAYSYSLDNIDYD
-732 NHTGKFVIEIVNDCP
+732 GKFIVEIVNDCP

-780 APAEFYNLQ
+780 ASVEFFNLQ

>member
-6 LSLAVLLGFAPAFAG
+6 LSLAALLGFAPAFAG

-60 SFTDKNASENA
+60 SFTDKNASTNA

-88 ASCTDFKQVAA
+88 ASCTDFNLVAA

-150 GGGTTPDDPVTPPVA
+150 GGGTTPDDPVTPPA
-165 GPLFSETF
+165 QGALYSETF
-173 GAGMGDFTID
+173 ASGMGDFTIE
-183 NVTIPSAIT
+183 NVTLPEGLSY
-192 SIFNADTKYGYIK
+192 IFKADTQYGYIK

-241 LNYFASID
+241 LNHFASID

-270 IPTYPENTDWT
+270 IPTYPEQTGWT
-281 FVNTGDIDL
+281 FVNTGDINL
-290 AAFDGK
+290 SAFDGK

-303 YTSTDTKAGTWEI
+303 YISTSGTAGTWEI

-346 AGKDKNATYEF
+346 AGKDENATYEF

-400 TGKYALYHEGIQ
+400 TGKYAVYHEGIQ

-455 SGKIS
+455 SGIIS

-559 EPIVINEATTVKAI
+559 EPVVISENATLKAI
-573 AVKDGME
+573 AIKEGLE

-587 EYTIVT
+587 EYTIFT

-608 AQTNTEYG
+608 AQTNTKYG

-677 IKDLSFSYGLPYSDK
+677 IKDLTFNCGLPYSDTK
-692 KLDITV
+692 ISLTV
-698 NIYAQDGTTLV
+698 NIYDEDGTTLV

-747 SNADSNKDRTAIWNL
+747 SDATSNKDRTAIWNL

-780 APAEFYNLQ
+780 APVEFFNLQ

>member
-6 LSLAVLLGFAPAFAG
+6 LSLAVLCGFAPAFAG

-45 SAYVKGYIVGSLKSG
+45 SAYVKGYIVGSLKNG
-60 SFTDKNASENA
+60 TFTASNA
-71 SFSAE
+71 SFTAD

-88 ASCTDFKQVAA
+88 ASCTDFNLVAA
-99 VQLANKYDIRTSLN
+99 VQLADKYDIRTSLN

-150 GGGTTPDDPVTPPVA
+150 GGGTTPDDPVTPPA
-165 GPLFSETF
+165 QGALYSETF
-173 GAGMGDFTID
+173 GAGMGDFTTE
-183 NVTIPSAIT
+183 NVTLPEGLSY
-192 SIFNADTKYGYIK
+192 IFKADTQYGYIK

-241 LNYFASID
+241 LNHFASID

-281 FVNTGDIDL
+281 FVNTGDINL
-290 AAFDGK
+290 SAFDGK

-303 YTSTDTKAGTWEI
+303 YISTSEAGTWEI

-346 AGKDKNATYEF
+346 AGKDENATYEF

-400 TGKYALYHEGIQ
+400 TGKYAVYHEGIQ

-559 EPIVINEATTVKAI
+559 EPVVISENATLKAI
-573 AVKDGME
+573 AIKEGLE

-587 EYTIVT
+587 EYTIFT

-608 AQTNTEYG
+608 AQTSKKYG

-635 DADKNESPKFAFISN
+635 DADKNENPKFAFISN

-677 IKDLSFSYGLPYSDK
+677 IKDLTFNCGLPYSDTK
-692 KLDITV
+692 ISLTV
-698 NIYAQDGTTLV
+698 NIYDEDGTTLV

-747 SNADSNKDRTAIWNL
+747 SNVDSNKDRTAVWNL

-789 GVRVTAPANGIFI
+789 GVRVAAPANGIFI

>member
-33 ILAMDLENTNIT
+33 ILAMDLDNTNIA
-45 SAYVKGYIVGSLKSG
+45 SAYVKGYIVGSLKNG
-60 SFTDKNASENA
+60 SFTASNA
-71 SFSAE
+71 SFTAE
-76 GAVAT
+76 GAVAS

-88 ASCTDFKQVAA
+88 ASCTDFNLVAA
-99 VQLANKYDIRTSLN
+99 VQLVSKSDIRTSLN

-126 IAGKVTKYCGH
+126 IAGNVIKYCGH
-137 IGVKEPTAFTLGE
+137 MGVKSPTAFTLGE

-173 GAGMGDFTID
+173 GAGMGDFTTE
-183 NVTIPSAIT
+183 NVTLPEGLSY
-192 SIFNADTKYGYIK
+192 IFKADTQYGYIK
-205 ASAYA
+205 ATGYA
-210 SGKSYASE
+210 DKTNFETE

-224 VFDATKAAKLTA
+224 VFDATKASKLTA

-241 LNYFASID
+241 LNFFASID

-270 IPTYPENTDWT
+270 IPTYPEKTGWT

-346 AGKDKNATYEF
+346 AGKDENATYEF
-357 TSPVTAIYQNGKYLY
+357 TSPVTAIYQNGKNLY
-372 TQDATGYLLI
+372 AQDATGYLLI
-382 FGEIGQ
+382 FGQIDQ
-388 KYEQGDTIPAGF
+388 KYEKGDVIPAGF
-400 TGKYALYHEGIQ
+400 TGKYAVYHEGIQ

-455 SGKIS
+455 SGIIS

-499 IQVTTAGGEVV
+499 LEVTTAGGEVI
-510 EKVVTPVFDPAAGVI
+510 EKVTNPVFTPAAGAI
-525 FAGTPVT
+525 FAGTGVT
-532 ITCATEGADIHYTID
+532 LACTTEGAAIHYTID
-547 GTEPTADSALYT
+547 GTEPTAESTLYT

-580 ASSVATA
+580 ASSVVTA
-587 EYTIVT
+587 EYTIFT

-608 AQTNTEYG
+608 AQTNTKYG

-635 DADKNESPKFAFISN
+635 DADKNENPKFAFISN

-677 IKDLSFSYGLPYSDK
+677 IKDLTFNYGLPFSDTK
-692 KLDITV
+692 ISLTV
-698 NIYAQDGTTLV
+698 NIYDEDGTTLV

-747 SNADSNKDRTAIWNL
+747 SNADSNKDRTAVWNL

-767 SSAIDAVEAAEAD
+767 SSAIDAVEAVEAD

-789 GVRVTAPANGIFI
+789 GVRVAAPANGIFI

>member
-6 LSLAVLLGFAPAFAG
+6 LSLAALLGFAPAFAG

-33 ILAMDLENTNIT
+33 ILAMNLDNTDIA
-45 SAYVKGYIVGSLKSG
+45 SAYVKGYIVGSLKNG
-60 SFTDKNASENA
+60 SFSEANA

-76 GAVAT
+76 GAQAS

-88 ASCTDFKQVAA
+88 ASCTDFNLVAA
-99 VQLANKYDIRTSLN
+99 VQLVNKSDIRTALN
-113 LIDNPGNLGKQLT
+113 LVDNPGNLGKQLT
-126 IAGKVTKYCGH
+126 IAGNVTKYCGH
-137 IGVKEPTAFTLGE
+137 IGVKSPTAFTLGE
-150 GGGTTPDDPVTPPVA
+150 GGGTTPDDPVTPPA
-165 GPLFSETF
+165 QGALYSETF
-173 GAGMGDFTID
+173 GAGMGDFTTE
-183 NVTIPSAIT
+183 NVTLPEGLSY
-192 SIFNADTKYGYIK
+192 IFKADTQYGYIK

-290 AAFDGK
+290 SAFDGK

-346 AGKDKNATYEF
+346 AGKDENATYEF

-400 TGKYALYHEGIQ
+400 TGKYAVYHEGIQ

-499 IQVTTAGGEVV
+499 IQVTTAGGEVI
-510 EKVVTPVFDPAAGVI
+510 EKVTNPVFTPAAGAI
-525 FAGTPVT
+525 FAGTGVT
-532 ITCATEGADIHYTID
+532 LACTTEGAAIHYTID
-547 GTEPTADSALYT
+547 GTEPTAESTLYT

-580 ASSVATA
+580 ASSVVTA
-587 EYTIVT
+587 EYTIFT

-608 AQTNTEYG
+608 AQTNTKYG

-635 DADKNESPKFAFISN
+635 DADKNESPKYAFISN

-677 IKDLSFSYGLPYSDK
+677 IKDLTFNYGLPYSDTK
-692 KLDITV
+692 ISLTV
-698 NIYAQDGTTLV
+698 NIYDEDSTTLV

-780 APAEFYNLQ
+780 APAEFFNLQ

>member
-33 ILAMDLENTNIT
+33 ILAMDLDNTNIT
-45 SAYVKGYIVGSLKSG
+45 SAYVKGYIVGSLKNG
-60 SFTDKNASENA
+60 SFTEKNAS
-71 SFSAE
+71 FTAE
-76 GAVAT
+76 GAVAS

-88 ASCTDFKQVAA
+88 ASCTDFNLVAA
-99 VQLANKYDIRTSLN
+99 VQLVSKTNIRTALN
-113 LIDNPGNLGKQLT
+113 LVDNPGNLGKQLT
-126 IAGKVTKYCGH
+126 IAGNVTKYCGH
-137 IGVKEPTAFTLGE
+137 IGVKSPKAFTLGE
-150 GGGTTPDDPVTPPVA
+150 GGGTTPDDPVTPPA
-165 GPLFSETF
+165 QGALYSETF
-173 GAGMGDFTID
+173 ASGMGDFTTE
-183 NVTIPSAIT
+183 NVTLPEGLSY
-192 SIFNADTKYGYIK
+192 IFKADTQYGCIK

-241 LNYFASID
+241 LNHFASID

-270 IPTYPENTDWT
+270 IPTYPEKTGWT

-290 AAFDGK
+290 SAFDGK

-346 AGKDKNATYEF
+346 AGKDENATYEF

-388 KYEQGDTIPAGF
+388 KYEQGDVIPAGF
-400 TGKYALYHEGIQ
+400 TGKYDVFHEGIQ

-455 SGKIS
+455 SGIIS

-469 DSFKINPAD
+469 DNFKINPAD

-559 EPIVINEATTVKAI
+559 EPVVISENATLKAI
-573 AVKDGME
+573 AIKEGLE

-587 EYTIVT
+587 EYTIFT
-593 YEPSGFLGE
+593 YTPSEYLGE
-602 FNTFNL
+602 FNTFNIGK
-608 AQTNTEYG
+608 TNTKYG
-616 TYRNATGWVAENCA
+616 TYKNATGWTAENCA
-630 IVGGN
+630 IVSGN
-635 DADKNESPKFAFISN
+635 DTPDANENPQYAFIG
-650 DPKTLAPVLNGK
+650 DAKTLAPVLNGK

-677 IKDLSFSYGLPYSDK
+677 IKDLSFSYGLPYSDT

-698 NIYAQDGTTLV
+698 NIYAQDTTLV
-709 KTAKV
+709 KTGKL
-714 APETVAK
+714 APESVTK
-721 QTAYDFNLADI
+721 QTAYSYSLDNIDYD
-732 NHTGKFVIEIVNDCP
+732 GKFIVEIVNNCP
-747 SNADSNKDRTAIWNL
+747 SDATSNKDRTAIWNL

-767 SSAIDAVEAAEAD
+767 SSAIDAVEAAEAN
-780 APAEFYNLQ
+780 APVEFFNLQ
-789 GVRVTAPANGIFI
+789 GVRVTVPANGIFI

>member
-6 LSLAVLLGFAPAFAG
+6 LSLAALLGFAPAFAG

-33 ILAMDLENTNIT
+33 ILAMDLDNTNIA
-45 SAYVKGYIVGSLKSG
+45 SAYVKGYIVGSLKNG
-60 SFTDKNASENA
+60 SFTDKNA

-88 ASCTDFKQVAA
+88 ASCKDFKAVAA
-99 VQLANKYDIRTSLN
+99 VQLVSKTDIRTALN
-113 LIDNPGNLGKQLT
+113 LVDNPGNLGKQLT
-126 IAGKVTKYCGH
+126 IAGNVTKYCGH
-137 IGVKEPTAFTLGE
+137 IGVKSPKAFTLGE
-150 GGGTTPDDPVTPPVA
+150 GGGTTPDDPVTPPA
-165 GPLFSETF
+165 QGALYSETF
-173 GAGMGDFTID
+173 ASGMGDFTTE
-183 NVTIPSAIT
+183 NIT
-192 SIFNADTKYGYIK
+192 LPEGLSYIFKADTQYGYIK

-210 SGKSYASE
+210 SGKNYASE

-270 IPTYPENTDWT
+270 IPTYPEETGWT

-290 AAFDGK
+290 SAFDGK

-346 AGKDKNATYEF
+346 AGKDENATYEF

-388 KYEQGDTIPAGF
+388 KYEQGDVIPAGF
-400 TGKYALYHEGIQ
+400 TGKYAVYHEGIQ

-455 SGKIS
+455 SGIIS

-559 EPIVINEATTVKAI
+559 EPVVISENATLKAI
-573 AVKDGME
+573 AIKEGLE

-587 EYTIVT
+587 EYTIFT
-593 YEPSGFLGE
+593 YTPSEYLGE
-602 FNTFNL
+602 FNTFNIGK
-608 AQTNTEYG
+608 TNTKYG
-616 TYRNATGWVAENCA
+616 TYKNATGWTAENCA
-630 IVGGN
+630 IVSGN
-635 DADKNESPKFAFISN
+635 DTPDANENPQYAFIG
-650 DPKTLAPVLNGK
+650 DAKTLAPVLNGK

-677 IKDLSFSYGLPYSDK
+677 IKDLTFNCGLPYSDTK
-692 KLDITV
+692 ISLTV
-698 NIYAQDGTTLV
+698 NIYDEDGTTLV

-767 SSAIDAVEAAEAD
+767 SSAIDAVEAAEAN
-780 APAEFYNLQ
+780 APVEFFNLQ
-789 GVRVTAPANGIFI
+789 GVRVTVPANGIFI

>member
-1 MKKFL
+1 MKNFL
-6 LSLAVLLGFAPAFAG
+6 LSLAALLGFAPAFAG

-33 ILAMDLENTNIT
+33 ILAMDLDNTNIA
-45 SAYVKGYIVGSLKSG
+45 SAYVKGYIVGSLKNG
-60 SFTDKNASENA
+60 SFTDKNA

-88 ASCTDFKQVAA
+88 ASCKDFKAVAA
-99 VQLANKYDIRTSLN
+99 VQLVSKTDIRTALN
-113 LIDNPGNLGKQLT
+113 LVDNPGNLGKQLT
-126 IAGKVTKYCGH
+126 IAGNVTKYCGH
-137 IGVKEPTAFTLGE
+137 IGVKSPKAFTLGE

-165 GPLFSETF
+165 GALYSETF
-173 GAGMGDFTID
+173 ASGMGDFTTE
-183 NVTIPSAIT
+183 NIT
-192 SIFNADTKYGYIK
+192 LPEGLSYIFKADTQYGYIK

-210 SGKSYASE
+210 SGKNYASE

-241 LNYFASID
+241 LNHFASID

-270 IPTYPENTDWT
+270 IPTYPEETGWT

-290 AAFDGK
+290 SAFDGK

-346 AGKDKNATYEF
+346 AGKDENATYEF

-388 KYEQGDTIPAGF
+388 KYEQGDVIPAGF
-400 TGKYALYHEGIQ
+400 TGKYDVFHEGIQ

-455 SGKIS
+455 SGIIS

-469 DSFKINPAD
+469 DNFKINPAD

-559 EPIVINEATTVKAI
+559 EPVVISENATLKAI
-573 AVKDGME
+573 AIKEGLE

-587 EYTIVT
+587 EYTIFT
-593 YEPSGFLGE
+593 YTPSEYLGE
-602 FNTFNL
+602 FNTFNIGK
-608 AQTNTEYG
+608 TNTKYG
-616 TYRNATGWVAENCA
+616 TYKNATGWTAENCA
-630 IVGGN
+630 IVSGN
-635 DADKNESPKFAFISN
+635 DTPDANENPQYAFIG
-650 DPKTLAPVLNGK
+650 DAKTLAPVLNGK

-677 IKDLSFSYGLPYSDK
+677 IKDLSFSYGLPYSDT

-698 NIYAQDGTTLV
+698 NIYAQDSTTLV
-709 KTAKV
+709 KTGKL
-714 APETVAK
+714 APESVTK
-721 QTAYDFNLADI
+721 QTAYSYSLDNIDYD
-732 NHTGKFVIEIVNDCP
+732 GKFIVEIVNDCP

-780 APAEFYNLQ
+780 ASVEFFNLQ

>member
-33 ILAMDLENTNIT
+33 ILAMDLANTNIT
-45 SAYVKGYIVGSLKSG
+45 SAYVKGYIVGSLKNG
-60 SFTDKNASENA
+60 SFTASNA
-71 SFSAE
+71 SFTAD

-88 ASCTDFKQVAA
+88 ASCTDFNLVAA
-99 VQLANKYDIRTSLN
+99 VQLADKYDIRTSLN

-150 GGGTTPDDPVTPPVA
+150 GGGTTPDDPVTPPA
-165 GPLFSETF
+165 QGALYSETF
-173 GAGMGDFTID
+173 ASGMGDFTID

-192 SIFNADTKYGYIK
+192 SIFNADTQYGYIK
-205 ASAYA
+205 ATGYA
-210 SGKSYASE
+210 DKTNFETE

-236 KFDQA
+236 NFDQ
-241 LNYFASID
+241 LVNFFTDIET
-249 AAKTEATIVAR
+249 AKTQASVVAR

-270 IPTYPENTDWT
+270 IPTYPEKLGWSPW
-281 FVNTGDIDL
+281 VNTGDINL
-290 AAFDGK
+290 SAFDGK

-303 YTSTDTKAGTWEI
+303 YISTSAQAGTWEI

-346 AGKDKNATYEF
+346 AGKDENATYEF

-400 TGKYALYHEGIQ
+400 TGKYAVYHEGIQ

-499 IQVTTAGGEVV
+499 IQVTTAGGEVI
-510 EKVVTPVFDPAAGVI
+510 EKVTNPVFTPAAGAI
-525 FAGTPVT
+525 FAGTGVT
-532 ITCATEGADIHYTID
+532 LACTTEGAAIHYTID
-547 GTEPTADSALYT
+547 GTEPTAESTLYT

-580 ASSVATA
+580 ASSVVTA
-587 EYTIVT
+587 EYTIFT

-608 AQTNTEYG
+608 AQTNTKYG

-677 IKDLSFSYGLPYSDK
+677 IKDLTFNCGLPYSDTK
-692 KLDITV
+692 ISLTV
-698 NIYAQDGTTLV
+698 NIYDEDGTTLV

>member
-1 MKKFL
+1 MKNFL
-6 LSLAVLLGFAPAFAG
+6 LSLAALLGFAPAFAG

-33 ILAMDLENTNIT
+33 ILAMDLDNTNIA
-45 SAYVKGYIVGSLKSG
+45 SAYVKGYIVGSLKNG
-60 SFTDKNASENA
+60 SFTDKNAS
-71 SFSAE
+71 FSAE
-76 GAVAT
+76 GDVAT

-88 ASCTDFKQVAA
+88 ASCKDFKAVAA
-99 VQLANKYDIRTSLN
+99 VQLVSKTDIRTALN
-113 LIDNPGNLGKQLT
+113 LVDNPGNLGKQLT
-126 IAGKVTKYCGH
+126 IAGNVTKYCGH
-137 IGVKEPTAFTLGE
+137 IGVKSPKAFTLGE

-165 GPLFSETF
+165 GALYSETF
-173 GAGMGDFTID
+173 ASGMGDFTTE
-183 NVTIPSAIT
+183 NIT
-192 SIFNADTKYGYIK
+192 LPEGLSYIFKADTQYGYIK

-210 SGKSYASE
+210 SGKNYASE

-241 LNYFASID
+241 LNHFASID
-249 AAKTEATIVAR
+249 AAKTEVTIVAR

-270 IPTYPENTDWT
+270 IPTYPEETGWT

-290 AAFDGK
+290 SAFDGK

-346 AGKDKNATYEF
+346 AGKDENATYEF

-388 KYEQGDTIPAGF
+388 KYEQGDVIPAGF
-400 TGKYALYHEGIQ
+400 TGKYAVYHEGIQ

-455 SGKIS
+455 SGIIS

-469 DSFKINPAD
+469 DNFKINPAD

-559 EPIVINEATTVKAI
+559 EPVVISENATLKAI
-573 AVKDGME
+573 AIKEGLE

-587 EYTIVT
+587 EYTIFT
-593 YEPSGFLGE
+593 YTPSEYLGE
-602 FNTFNL
+602 FNTFNIGK
-608 AQTNTEYG
+608 TNTKYG
-616 TYRNATGWVAENCA
+616 TYKNATGWTAENCA
-630 IVGGN
+630 IVSGN
-635 DADKNESPKFAFISN
+635 DTPDANENPQYAFIG
-650 DPKTLAPVLNGK
+650 DAKTLAPVLNGK

-677 IKDLSFSYGLPYSDK
+677 IKDLSFSYGLPYSDT

-698 NIYAQDGTTLV
+698 NIYAQDSTTLV
-709 KTAKV
+709 KTGKL
-714 APETVAK
+714 APESVTK
-721 QTAYDFNLADI
+721 QTAYSYSLDNIDYD
-732 NHTGKFVIEIVNDCP
+732 GKFIVEIVNDCP

-780 APAEFYNLQ
+780 ASVEFFNLQ

>member
-6 LSLAVLLGFAPAFAG
+6 LSLAVLCGFAPAYAG

-33 ILAMDLENTNIT
+33 ILAMDLDNTDIA

-60 SFTDKNASENA
+60 SFTDKNAS
-71 SFSAE
+71 FSAE
-76 GAVAT
+76 GAVAS

-88 ASCTDFKQVAA
+88 ASCKDFKAVAA
-99 VQLANKYDIRTSLN
+99 VQLVSKTDIRTALN
-113 LIDNPGNLGKQLT
+113 LVDNPGNLGKQLT
-126 IAGKVTKYCGH
+126 IAGNVTKYCGH
-137 IGVKEPTAFTLGE
+137 IGVKSPKAFTLGE

-173 GAGMGDFTID
+173 GAGMGDFTIE
-183 NVTIPSAIT
+183 NVTLPKGLSY
-192 SIFNADTKYGYIK
+192 IFKADTQYGYIK

-241 LNYFASID
+241 LNFFASID

-270 IPTYPENTDWT
+270 IPTYPEETGWT

-290 AAFDGK
+290 SAFDGK

-303 YTSTDTKAGTWEI
+303 YISTSDKAGTWEI

-323 EGTLGNDAPV
+323 EGTLDNDAPV

-346 AGKDKNATYEF
+346 AGKDENATYEF

-388 KYEQGDTIPAGF
+388 KYEQGDVIPAGF
-400 TGKYALYHEGIQ
+400 TGKYAVYHEGIQ

-455 SGKIS
+455 SGIIS

-469 DSFKINPAD
+469 DNFKINPAD

-559 EPIVINEATTVKAI
+559 EPVVISENATLKAI
-573 AVKDGME
+573 AIKEGLE

-587 EYTIVT
+587 EYTIFT

-602 FNTFNL
+602 FNTFNIGK
-608 AQTNTEYG
+608 TNTKYG
-616 TYRNATGWVAENCA
+616 TYKNATGWTAENCA
-630 IVGGN
+630 IVSGN
-635 DADKNESPKFAFISN
+635 DTPDANENPQYAFIG
-650 DPKTLAPVLNGK
+650 DAKTLAPVLNGK
-662 TSATGKLTSP
+662 TTTVGKLTSP
-672 VLENG
+672 VLDNG
-677 IKDLSFSYGLPYSDK
+677 IKDLSFSYGLPYSDT

-698 NIYAQDGTTLV
+698 NIYAQDTTLV
-709 KTAKV
+709 KTGKL
-714 APETVAK
+714 APESVTK
-721 QTAYDFNLADI
+721 QTAYSYSLDNIDYD
-732 NHTGKFVIEIVNDCP
+732 GKFIVEIVNNCP
-747 SNADSNKDRTAIWNL
+747 SDATSNKDRTAIWNL

>member
-6 LSLAVLLGFAPAFAG
+6 LSLAALLGFAPAFAG

-33 ILAMDLENTNIT
+33 ILAMDLDNTNIT
-45 SAYVKGYIVGSLKSG
+45 SAYVKGYIVGSLKNG
-60 SFTDKNASENA
+60 TFNASNA
-71 SFSAE
+71 SFTAD

-88 ASCTDFKQVAA
+88 ASCTDFNLVAA
-99 VQLANKYDIRTSLN
+99 VQLADKYDIRTSLN

-150 GGGTTPDDPVTPPVA
+150 GGGTTPDDPVTPPA
-165 GPLFSETF
+165 QGALYSETF
-173 GAGMGDFTID
+173 ASGMGDFTIE
-183 NVTIPSAIT
+183 NVTLPEGLSY
-192 SIFNADTKYGYIK
+192 IFKADTQYGYIQ

-210 SGKSYASE
+210 SGKNYASE

-241 LNYFASID
+241 LKFFASID

-303 YTSTDTKAGTWEI
+303 YTSTDTKAGTWRI

-346 AGKDKNATYEF
+346 AGKDENATYEF

-372 TQDATGYLLI
+372 AQDATGYLLI
-382 FGEIGQ
+382 FGQIDQ
-388 KYEQGDTIPAGF
+388 KYEKGDVIPAGF
-400 TGKYALYHEGIQ
+400 TGKYAVYHEGIQ

-455 SGKIS
+455 SGIIS

-499 IQVTTAGGEVV
+499 LEVTTAGGEVI
-510 EKVVTPVFDPAAGVI
+510 EKVTNPVFTPAAGAI
-525 FAGTPVT
+525 FAGTGVT
-532 ITCATEGADIHYTID
+532 LACTTEGAAIHYTID
-547 GTEPTADSALYT
+547 GTEPTAESTLYT

-580 ASSVATA
+580 ASSVVTA
-587 EYTIVT
+587 EYTIFT

-608 AQTNTEYG
+608 AQTNTKYG

-635 DADKNESPKFAFISN
+635 DADKNESPKYAFIDK

-677 IKDLSFSYGLPYSDK
+677 IKDLTFNYGLPYSDTK
-692 KLDITV
+692 ISLTV
-698 NIYAQDGTTLV
+698 NIYDEDGTTLV

-780 APAEFYNLQ
+780 APVEFFNLQ
-789 GVRVTAPANGIFI
+789 GVRVAAPANGIFI